1 MKKIETELFENNK
14 LIAEFMGVDYVDID
28 TYLENNK
35 ELQYHTSWDWLMP
48 VVEKIEDIECKET
61 STDLVGY
68 HLYDIEIRQNVT
80 TIHGTNIEE
89 TVGDKLFNTY
99 QTVVEFI
106 KWYNKQ
112 DRFICGV
119 CGDHVNEYTH
129 NKDKD
134 VDECNNCK

>member
-1 MKKIETELFENNK
+1 MKDNK

-28 TYLENNK
+28 TYLESNK
-35 ELQYHTSWDWLMP
+35 ELQYHASWDWLMP

-99 QTVVEFI
+99 QAVVEFI
-106 KWYNKQ
+106 KEYNV
-112 DRFICGV
+112 DNADSEDDACDMLYGV
-119 CGDHVNEYTH
+119 D
-129 NKDKD
+129 
-134 VDECNNCK
+134 NNQ